1 MKKILAIIA
10 LLFALSST
18 AWANPTDMV
27 GSSDKTLLSVVVFMN
42 ERVLS
47 DTKAI
52 AEIRDVLKNK
62 FKYANSVVF
71 YGDDQAKPP
80 AFLEF
85 VERVKTDPLNEKRI
99 KAISLGALAQY
110 GKASKSS
117 YIVPITITPF
127 NNWVVGEGGD
137 TRAQVSVLDVA
148 SVRNVE
154 CLNSKFQLGVRI
166 EKNRRKNSRR
176 FQMVSSC
183 GGACR
188 QADNP

>member
-62 FKYANSVVF
+62 FNM
-71 YGDDQAKPP
+71 P
-80 AFLEF
+80 
-85 VERVKTDPLNEKRI
+85 I
-99 KAISLGALAQY
+99 AL
-110 GKASKSS
+110 
-117 YIVPITITPF
+117 
-127 NNWVVGEGGD
+127 
-137 TRAQVSVLDVA
+137 
-148 SVRNVE
+148 
-154 CLNSKFQLGVRI
+154 
-166 EKNRRKNSRR
+166 
-176 FQMVSSC
+176 
-183 GGACR
+183 
-188 QADNP
+188 